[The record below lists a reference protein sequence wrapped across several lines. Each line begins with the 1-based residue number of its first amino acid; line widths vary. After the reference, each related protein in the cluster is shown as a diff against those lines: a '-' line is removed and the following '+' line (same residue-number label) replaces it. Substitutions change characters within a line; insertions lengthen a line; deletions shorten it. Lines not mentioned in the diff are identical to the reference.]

1 MRATSYTGAGTD
13 WITFRVPR
21 LNHGRRDALS
31 NCAVM
36 LVLGVTAETISSL
49 ATATGT
55 LVLAIATFSAVRS
68 AGRSARIAEMALQEQ
83 RRPILTNSRL
93 ADPEQKLM
101 FSGGHWV
108 NPAGGHATAEH
119 IDGIVYLSIS
129 LRNVGNGIA
138 VCQAWTAFPQMG
150 TPGTKPDHAPEA
162 ELRPQSRDLY
172 IPPGD
177 IGMWQG
183 ALRSPEDP
191 LLAEV
196 AAAIDA
202 GEPVGVELLYSDQI
216 GGQRTITR
224 FGLLPAGESRLAS
237 MTRHWHLD
245 WSGPRET
252 S

>member
-1 MRATSYTGAGTD
+1 MFVLAVD
-13 WITFRVPR
+13 WQ
-21 LNHGRRDALS
+21 
-31 NCAVM
+31 
-36 LVLGVTAETISSL
+36 TISSL

-55 LVLAIATFSAVRS
+55 LVLAVATFSAVRS
-68 AGRSARIAEMALQEQ
+68 AGRSARIAEVALQEQ
-83 RRPILTNSRL
+83 RRPILTHSRL
-93 ADPEQKLM
+93 SDPEQKLM
-101 FSGGHWV
+101 FAGGHWV
-108 NPAGGHATAEH
+108 NPSGGYSTAEH

-138 VCQAWTAFPQMG
+138 VCQAWTVFAQMATSG
-150 TPGTKPDHAPEA
+150 TRPEHAPEN
-162 ELRPQSRDLY
+162 ELRQQTRDLY

-183 ALRSPEDP
+183 ALRDENDP

-202 GEPVGVELLYSDQI
+202 GEAIGIELLYSDQI
-216 GGQRTITR
+216 GEQRTITR
-224 FGLLPAGESRLAS
+224 FGLMPAGESRVTS

-245 WSGPRET
+245 WAGPRENGNGRRT